1 MGLSKQSIA
10 LVLTTKQEPNNT
22 QKQKI
27 TTSNPMIN
35 KLAPVKK
42 TQKYAQKE
50 TKPKPTAVLV
60 HL

>member
-1 MGLSKQSIA
+1 
-10 LVLTTKQEPNNT
+10 
-22 QKQKI
+22 
-27 TTSNPMIN
+27 MIN